1 MLTTISPAG
10 LGELFIACG
19 VPVAGNE
26 PLAAEV
32 MPPLEEMIR
41 LFARYGCDIVGPPP
55 TLEQLD

>member
-1 MLTTISPAG
+1 
-10 LGELFIACG
+10 
-19 VPVAGNE
+19 VAGNE